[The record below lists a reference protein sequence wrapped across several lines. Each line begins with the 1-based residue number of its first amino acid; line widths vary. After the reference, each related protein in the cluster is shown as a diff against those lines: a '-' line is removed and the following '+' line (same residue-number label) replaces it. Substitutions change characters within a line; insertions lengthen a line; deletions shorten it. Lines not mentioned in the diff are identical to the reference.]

1 MALAGTW
8 RRNGLYEE
16 IIDAARQEAGGVS
29 HEAAERAVQAT
40 LQTLN
45 ERLPRGEAR
54 HILREPPVE
63 LRPWIYT
70 ETFGI
75 DEFLTRVAQREE
87 TDIETA
93 LLHARGVFSASGDA
107 LGGEA
112 VAYIA
117 ASLPQ
122 TFEPLVTEAQHR
134 YLDIMPTGEF

>member
-1 MALAGTW
+1 MD
-8 RRNGLYEE
+8 YEE

-29 HEAAERAVQAT
+29 HEAAERAVQET

-54 HILREPPVE
+54 HILRELPAE

-75 DEFLTRVAQREE
+75 DEFLVVAQREE

-93 LLHARGVFSASGDA
+93 LLHARGVFYATDSPCS
-107 LGGEA
+107 E
-112 VAYIA
+112 
-117 ASLPQ
+117 SS
-122 TFEPLVTEAQHR
+122 
-134 YLDIMPTGEF
+134 